1 MTQPIAKWTW
11 LNVEPSGG
19 HVDYITPDQSKSFY
33 IYILLN
39 LD

>member
-11 LNVEPSGG
+11 LNLA
-19 HVDYITPDQSKSFY
+19 VDMLNYITPDQSKSFY
-33 IYILLN
+33 ILN